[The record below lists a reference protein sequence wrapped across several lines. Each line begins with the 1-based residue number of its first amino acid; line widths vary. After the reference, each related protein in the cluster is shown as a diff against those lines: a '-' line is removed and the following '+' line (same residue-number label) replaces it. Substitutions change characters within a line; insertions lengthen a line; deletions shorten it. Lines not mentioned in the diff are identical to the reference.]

1 MKKDSSVVFFRF
13 CLMLGDSLAII
24 ASFLFA
30 YLIRTKIDS
39 RPYYFVS
46 DPLKFTFSV
55 AVMVPVW
62 LIILAILGLYN
73 KKIFLGRSH
82 WHETSRLLAAS
93 VIGVMFL
100 ISFDFFLEGDLFP
113 VRLIA
118 FYAMIICF
126 FSLTIVRFLLKVIR
140 RIILQQRIGSL
151 RAIII
156 GNTKAT
162 SRLISQML
170 DYSEEGYRVVG
181 VVAGNQFIPKEYRK
195 KLQYSSLKEALKKCE
210 ADVIFQTDEK
220 QTEYVYR
227 QSINHHLHYYFTP
240 SETTLSTSM
249 GELEL
254 IGSTPVI
261 MVKATP
267 LVGSAKVAKRLMDL
281 ILGTLLLL
289 LASPVMLIIWL
300 LIKLSTP
307 RAHAIYSEIRLSR
320 FNQKVKIH
328 KFRSMKINYCGM
340 SPEAAFHK
348 MEQEGKIKDAERLSK
363 EYRDNGDFLE
373 HDPRITKIGRFIR
386 ATSLDELPQLINV
399 VKGDI
404 SLVGP
409 RALVPGELRNY
420 GDRSLL
426 LTVKSGLT
434 GLAQVSGRRSISFD
448 ERRALDLY
456 YIQNWSVLFDLQI
469 ILRTIKAVLI
479 RKGAK

>member
-30 YLIRTKIDS
+30 YLIRTRIDS

-46 DPLKFTFSV
+46 DPVRFTLSI
-55 AVMVPVW
+55 ALMVPAW
-62 LIILAILGLYN
+62 LIILAVLGLYN
-73 KKIFLGRSH
+73 KKIFLGRSR
-82 WHETSRLLAAS
+82 WQEVSRLFAAS
-93 VIGVMFL
+93 SIGVMF
-100 ISFDFFLEGDLFP
+100 IITFDFFVEGDLFP

-118 FYAMIICF
+118 LYAMIICF
-126 FSLTIVRFLLKVIR
+126 FSLSLMRFILKFIR
-140 RIILQQRIGSL
+140 RRVLQQKIGAL
-151 RAIII
+151 KAIII
-156 GNTKAT
+156 GNSKITT
-162 SRLISQML
+162 RLINQMI
-170 DYSEEGYRVVG
+170 DYPEEGYRVVG
-181 VVAGNQFIPKEYRK
+181 VVSGNQYIPEEHRK
-195 KLQYSSLKEALKKCE
+195 TLQFSSLKEALKKCN

-220 QTEYVYR
+220 QIEYVYR

-240 SETTLSTSM
+240 SETALSTSM

-267 LVGSAKVAKRLMDL
+267 LVGSAKVVKRVMDL
-281 ILGTLLLL
+281 ILGIILLI
-289 LASPVMLIIWL
+289 LASPFMLVIWL
-300 LIKLSTP
+300 IIKLSTP
-307 RAHAIYSEIRLSR
+307 KASAIYSETRLSR
-320 FNQKVKIH
+320 FNQKVKIY
-328 KFRSMKINYCGM
+328 KFRSMKIEYSGM
-340 SPEAAFHK
+340 SPEAAFLK
-348 MEQEGKIKDAERLSK
+348 MEKTGKIKNAAELSHQ
-363 EYRDNGDFLE
+363 YRENGDFLE
-373 HDPRITKIGRFIR
+373 HDPRITKIGKFIR

-399 VKGDI
+399 IKGDI

-469 ILRTIKAVLI
+469 LLRTIQTVLI

>member
-1 MKKDSSVVFFRF
+1 
-13 CLMLGDSLAII
+13 MLGDSLAII

-30 YLIRTKIDS
+30 YLIRTRIDS

-46 DPLKFTFSV
+46 DPVRFTLSI
-55 AVMVPVW
+55 ALMVPAW
-62 LIILAILGLYN
+62 LIILAVLGLYN
-73 KKIFLGRSH
+73 KKIFLGRSR
-82 WHETSRLLAAS
+82 WQEISRLFAAS
-93 VIGVMFL
+93 SIGVMF
-100 ISFDFFLEGDLFP
+100 IITFDFFVEGDLFP

-118 FYAMIICF
+118 LYAMIICF
-126 FSLTIVRFLLKVIR
+126 FSLSLMRFILKFIR
-140 RIILQQRIGSL
+140 RRVLQQKIGAL
-151 RAIII
+151 KAIII
-156 GNTKAT
+156 GNSKITT
-162 SRLISQML
+162 RLINQMI
-170 DYSEEGYRVVG
+170 DYPEEGYRVVG
-181 VVAGNQFIPKEYRK
+181 VVSGNQYIPEEHRK
-195 KLQYSSLKEALKKCE
+195 SLQFSSLKEALKKCN

-220 QTEYVYR
+220 QIEYVYR

-240 SETTLSTSM
+240 SETALSTSM

-267 LVGSAKVAKRLMDL
+267 LVGSAKVVKRVMDL
-281 ILGTLLLL
+281 ILGIILLV
-289 LASPVMLIIWL
+289 LASPFMLVIWL
-300 LIKLSTP
+300 IIKLSTP
-307 RAHAIYSEIRLSR
+307 KASAIYSETRLSR
-320 FNQKVKIH
+320 FNQKVKIY
-328 KFRSMKINYCGM
+328 KFRSMKIEYSGM
-340 SPEAAFHK
+340 SPEAAFLK
-348 MEQEGKIKDAERLSK
+348 MEKTGKIKNAAELSHQ
-363 EYRDNGDFLE
+363 YRENGDFLE
-373 HDPRITKIGRFIR
+373 HDPRITKIGKFIR

-399 VKGDI
+399 IKGDI

-469 ILRTIKAVLI
+469 LLRTIQTVLI

>member
-118 FYAMIICF
+118 FYAMVICF
-126 FSLTIVRFLLKVIR
+126 FSLTIVRFFLKVIR

-156 GNTKAT
+156 GNSKAT

-267 LVGSAKVAKRLMDL
+267 LIGSAKVAKRLMDL
-281 ILGTLLLL
+281 IIGTLLLL

-300 LIKLSTP
+300 LIKISTP
-307 RAHAIYSEIRLSR
+307 SAHAIYSEIRLSR

>member
-46 DPLKFTFSV
+46 DPLKFTLSI
-55 AVMVPVW
+55 AIMIPAW
-62 LIILAILGLYN
+62 LIILVILGLYN
-73 KKIFLGRSH
+73 KKIILARSR
-82 WHETSRLLAAS
+82 WKEVSRLLAAS
-93 VIGVMFL
+93 IIGVMFL
-100 ISFDFFLEGDLFP
+100 ISFDFFAEGDLFP

-126 FSLTIVRFLLKVIR
+126 FSLTIMRFILKYIR
-140 RIILQQRIGSL
+140 RKILQQKIGTL

-156 GNTKAT
+156 GNSKTT
-162 SRLISQML
+162 SRLLSQMT
-170 DYSEEGYRVVG
+170 DFPEEGYRLVG
-181 VVAGNQFIPKEYRK
+181 VVAGNRYIPKEFRK
-195 KLQYSSLKEALKKCE
+195 NLQYSSLKDALKHCD
-210 ADVIFQTDEK
+210 ADVIFQTDEN
-220 QTEYVYR
+220 QTDYVYR
-227 QSINHHLHYYFTP
+227 QSINHHLQYYFTP
-240 SETTLSTSM
+240 SEMTLSTSM

-267 LVGSAKVAKRLMDL
+267 LVGSAKVAKRFMD
-281 ILGTLLLL
+281 IVLGTILFI
-289 LASPVMLIIWL
+289 LASPIMLIIWL
-300 LIKLSTP
+300 IIKLSTP
-307 RAHAIYSEIRLSR
+307 KAPAIYSEIRLSR
-320 FNQKVKIH
+320 YNQKVKIH
-328 KFRSMKINYCGM
+328 KFRSMKIEYSGM
-340 SPEAAFHK
+340 SPEAAFKK
-348 MEQEGKIKDAERLSK
+348 MEKEGKIKDAESLIK
-363 EYRDNGDFLE
+363 QYRDNGDFLE
-373 HDPRITKIGRFIR
+373 HDPRITKLGRYIR
-386 ATSLDELPQLINV
+386 ATSLDELPQLVNV
-399 VKGDI
+399 IKGDI

-456 YIQNWSVLFDLQI
+456 YIQNWSIFFDFQI
-469 ILRTIKAVLI
+469 IFRTIKAVLG

>member
-30 YLIRTKIDS
+30 YLIRTRIDS

-46 DPLKFTFSV
+46 DPVRFTLSI
-55 AVMVPVW
+55 ALMVPAW
-62 LIILAILGLYN
+62 LIILAVLGLYN
-73 KKIFLGRSH
+73 KKIFLGRSR
-82 WHETSRLLAAS
+82 WQEISRLFAAS
-93 VIGVMFL
+93 SIGVMF
-100 ISFDFFLEGDLFP
+100 IITFDFFVEGDLFP

-118 FYAMIICF
+118 LYAMVICF
-126 FSLTIVRFLLKVIR
+126 FSLSLMRFILKFIR
-140 RIILQQRIGSL
+140 RRVLQQKIGAL
-151 RAIII
+151 KAIII
-156 GNTKAT
+156 GNSKITT
-162 SRLISQML
+162 RLINQMI
-170 DYSEEGYRVVG
+170 DYPEEGYRVVG
-181 VVAGNQFIPKEYRK
+181 VVAGNQYIPEEHRK
-195 KLQYSSLKEALKKCE
+195 SLQFSSLKEALKKCN

-220 QTEYVYR
+220 QIEYVYR

-240 SETTLSTSM
+240 SETALSTSM

-267 LVGSAKVAKRLMDL
+267 LVGSAKVVKRVMDL
-281 ILGTLLLL
+281 ILGIILLI
-289 LASPVMLIIWL
+289 LASPFMLVIWL
-300 LIKLSTP
+300 IIKLSTP
-307 RAHAIYSEIRLSR
+307 KASAIYSETRLSR
-320 FNQKVKIH
+320 FNQKVKIY
-328 KFRSMKINYCGM
+328 KFRSMKIEYSGM
-340 SPEAAFHK
+340 SPEAAFLK
-348 MEQEGKIKDAERLSK
+348 MEKTGKIKNAAELSHQ
-363 EYRDNGDFLE
+363 YRENGDFLE
-373 HDPRITKIGRFIR
+373 HDPRITKIGKFIR

-399 VKGDI
+399 IKGDI

-456 YIQNWSVLFDLQI
+456 YIQNWSILFDLQI
-469 ILRTIKAVLI
+469 LLRTIQTVLI

>member
-1 MKKDSSVVFFRF
+1 
-13 CLMLGDSLAII
+13 MLGDSLAII

-30 YLIRTKIDS
+30 YLIRTRIDS

-46 DPLKFTFSV
+46 DPVRFTLSI
-55 AVMVPVW
+55 ALMVPAW
-62 LIILAILGLYN
+62 LIILAVLGLYN
-73 KKIFLGRSH
+73 KKIFLGRSR
-82 WHETSRLLAAS
+82 WQEISRLFAAS
-93 VIGVMFL
+93 SIGVMF
-100 ISFDFFLEGDLFP
+100 IITFDFFVEGDLFP

-118 FYAMIICF
+118 LYAMIICF
-126 FSLTIVRFLLKVIR
+126 FSLSLMRFILKFIR
-140 RIILQQRIGSL
+140 RRVLQQKIGAL
-151 RAIII
+151 KAIII
-156 GNTKAT
+156 GNSKITT
-162 SRLISQML
+162 RLINQMI
-170 DYSEEGYRVVG
+170 DYPEEGYRVVG
-181 VVAGNQFIPKEYRK
+181 VVSGNQYIPEEHRK
-195 KLQYSSLKEALKKCE
+195 SLQFSSLKEALKKCN

-220 QTEYVYR
+220 QIEYVYR

-240 SETTLSTSM
+240 SETALSTSM

-267 LVGSAKVAKRLMDL
+267 LVGSAKVVKRVMDL
-281 ILGTLLLL
+281 ILGIILLV
-289 LASPVMLIIWL
+289 LASPFMLVIWL
-300 LIKLSTP
+300 IIKLSTP
-307 RAHAIYSEIRLSR
+307 KASAIYSETRLSR
-320 FNQKVKIH
+320 FNQKVKIY
-328 KFRSMKINYCGM
+328 KFRSMKIEYSGM
-340 SPEAAFHK
+340 SPEAAFLK
-348 MEQEGKIKDAERLSK
+348 MEKTGKIKNAAELSHQ
-363 EYRDNGDFLE
+363 YRENGDFLE
-373 HDPRITKIGRFIR
+373 HDPRITKIGKFIR

-399 VKGDI
+399 IKGDI

-469 ILRTIKAVLI
+469 LLRTIRAVLI

>member
-1 MKKDSSVVFFRF
+1 
-13 CLMLGDSLAII
+13 MLGDSLAII

-30 YLIRTKIDS
+30 YLIRTRIDS

-46 DPLKFTFSV
+46 DPVRFTLSI
-55 AVMVPVW
+55 ALMVPAW
-62 LIILAILGLYN
+62 LIILAVLGLYN
-73 KKIFLGRSH
+73 KKIFLGRSR
-82 WHETSRLLAAS
+82 WQEISRLFAAS
-93 VIGVMFL
+93 SIGVMF
-100 ISFDFFLEGDLFP
+100 IITFDFFVEGDLFP

-118 FYAMIICF
+118 LYAMIICF
-126 FSLTIVRFLLKVIR
+126 FSLSLMRFILKFIR
-140 RIILQQRIGSL
+140 RRVLQQKIGAL
-151 RAIII
+151 KAIII
-156 GNTKAT
+156 GNSKITT
-162 SRLISQML
+162 RLINQMI
-170 DYSEEGYRVVG
+170 DYPEEGYRVVG
-181 VVAGNQFIPKEYRK
+181 VVSGNQYIPEEHRK
-195 KLQYSSLKEALKKCE
+195 SLQFSSLKEALKKCN

-220 QTEYVYR
+220 QIEYVYR

-240 SETTLSTSM
+240 SETALSTSM

-267 LVGSAKVAKRLMDL
+267 LVGSAKVVKRVMDL
-281 ILGTLLLL
+281 ILGIILLI
-289 LASPVMLIIWL
+289 LASPFMLVIWL
-300 LIKLSTP
+300 IIKLSTP
-307 RAHAIYSEIRLSR
+307 KASAIYSETRLSR
-320 FNQKVKIH
+320 FNQKVKIY
-328 KFRSMKINYCGM
+328 KFRSMKIEYSGM
-340 SPEAAFHK
+340 SPEAAFLK
-348 MEQEGKIKDAERLSK
+348 MEKTGKIKNAAELSHQ
-363 EYRDNGDFLE
+363 YREKGDFLE
-373 HDPRITKIGRFIR
+373 HDPRITKIGKFIR

-399 VKGDI
+399 IKGDI

-456 YIQNWSVLFDLQI
+456 SIQNWSVLFDLQI
-469 ILRTIKAVLI
+469 LLRTIRAVLI

>member
-118 FYAMIICF
+118 FYAMVICF
-126 FSLTIVRFLLKVIR
+126 FSLTIVRFFLKVIR

-170 DYSEEGYRVVG
+170 DYPEEGYRVVG
-181 VVAGNQFIPKEYRK
+181 AVAGNQFIPKEYRK

-307 RAHAIYSEIRLSR
+307 SAHAIYSEIRLSR

-348 MEQEGKIKDAERLSK
+348 MEQEGKIKDAEKLSK

>member
-30 YLIRTKIDS
+30 YLIRTRIDS

-46 DPLKFTFSV
+46 DPVRFTLSI
-55 AVMVPVW
+55 ALMVPAW
-62 LIILAILGLYN
+62 LIILAVLGLYN
-73 KKIFLGRSH
+73 KKIFLGRSR
-82 WHETSRLLAAS
+82 WQEISRLFAAS
-93 VIGVMFL
+93 SIGVMF
-100 ISFDFFLEGDLFP
+100 IITFDFFVEGDLFP

-118 FYAMIICF
+118 LYAMIICF
-126 FSLTIVRFLLKVIR
+126 FSLSLMRFILKFIR
-140 RIILQQRIGSL
+140 RRVLQQKIGAL
-151 RAIII
+151 KAIII
-156 GNTKAT
+156 GNSKITT
-162 SRLISQML
+162 RLINQMI
-170 DYSEEGYRVVG
+170 DYPEEGYRVVG
-181 VVAGNQFIPKEYRK
+181 VVSGNQYIPEEHRK
-195 KLQYSSLKEALKKCE
+195 SLQFSSLKEALKKCN

-220 QTEYVYR
+220 QIEYVYR

-240 SETTLSTSM
+240 SETALSTSM

-267 LVGSAKVAKRLMDL
+267 LVGSAKVVKRVMDL
-281 ILGTLLLL
+281 ILGIILLI
-289 LASPVMLIIWL
+289 LASPFMLVIWL
-300 LIKLSTP
+300 IIKLSTP
-307 RAHAIYSEIRLSR
+307 KASAIYSETRLSR
-320 FNQKVKIH
+320 FNQKVKIY
-328 KFRSMKINYCGM
+328 KFRSMKIEYSGM
-340 SPEAAFHK
+340 SPEAAFLK
-348 MEQEGKIKDAERLSK
+348 MEKTGKIKNAAELSHQ
-363 EYRDNGDFLE
+363 YRENGDFLE
-373 HDPRITKIGRFIR
+373 HDPRITKIGKFIR

-399 VKGDI
+399 IKGDI

-469 ILRTIKAVLI
+469 LLRTIQTVLI

>member
-1 MKKDSSVVFFRF
+1 
-13 CLMLGDSLAII
+13 MLGDSLAII

-30 YLIRTKIDS
+30 YLIRTRIDS

-46 DPLKFTFSV
+46 DPVRFTLSI
-55 AVMVPVW
+55 ALMVPAW
-62 LIILAILGLYN
+62 LIILAVLGLYN
-73 KKIFLGRSH
+73 KKIFLGRSR
-82 WHETSRLLAAS
+82 WQEVSRLFAAS
-93 VIGVMFL
+93 SIGVMF
-100 ISFDFFLEGDLFP
+100 IITFDFFVEGDLFP

-118 FYAMIICF
+118 LYAMIICF
-126 FSLTIVRFLLKVIR
+126 FSLSLMRFILKFIR
-140 RIILQQRIGSL
+140 RRVLQQKIGAL
-151 RAIII
+151 KAIII
-156 GNTKAT
+156 GNSKITT
-162 SRLISQML
+162 RLINQMI
-170 DYSEEGYRVVG
+170 DYPEEGYRVVG
-181 VVAGNQFIPKEYRK
+181 VVSGNQYIPEEHRK
-195 KLQYSSLKEALKKCE
+195 TLQFSSLKEALKKCN

-220 QTEYVYR
+220 QIEYVYR

-240 SETTLSTSM
+240 SETALSTSM

-267 LVGSAKVAKRLMDL
+267 LVGSAKVVKRVMDL
-281 ILGTLLLL
+281 ILGIILLI
-289 LASPVMLIIWL
+289 LASPFMLVIWL
-300 LIKLSTP
+300 IIKLSTP
-307 RAHAIYSEIRLSR
+307 KASAIYSETRLSR
-320 FNQKVKIH
+320 FNQKVKIY
-328 KFRSMKINYCGM
+328 KFRSMKIEYSGM
-340 SPEAAFHK
+340 SPEAAFLK
-348 MEQEGKIKDAERLSK
+348 MEKTGKIKNAAELSHQ
-363 EYRDNGDFLE
+363 YRENGDFLE
-373 HDPRITKIGRFIR
+373 HDPRITKIGKFIR

-399 VKGDI
+399 IKGDI

-469 ILRTIKAVLI
+469 LLRTIQTVLI

>member
-73 KKIFLGRSH
+73 KKIFLGRSR
-82 WHETSRLLAAS
+82 WQETSRLFAAS
-93 VIGVMFL
+93 IIGVMFL

-126 FSLTIVRFLLKVIR
+126 FSLTIVRLILKFIR
-140 RIILQQRIGSL
+140 RLILQQRIGSL
-151 RAIII
+151 RAIIV

-170 DYSEEGYRVVG
+170 DYPEEGYRVVG
-181 VVAGNQFIPKEYRK
+181 VVAGNQYIPKEYRK
-195 KLQYSSLKEALKKCE
+195 KLQHSSLKEALKYCE

-220 QTEYVYR
+220 QVEYVYR

-267 LVGSAKVAKRLMDL
+267 LVGSAKVAKRAMDL
-281 ILGTLLLL
+281 ILGLLLL
-289 LASPVMLIIWL
+289 LFASPIMLIIWL

-307 RAHAIYSEIRLSR
+307 KAHAIYSEIRLSR

-328 KFRSMKINYCGM
+328 KFRSMKIEYCGM
-340 SPEAAFHK
+340 SPEAAFK
-348 MEQEGKIKDAERLSK
+348 KWSRK
-363 EYRDNGDFLE
+363 
-373 HDPRITKIGRFIR
+373 GRFKM
-386 ATSLDELPQLINV
+386 LIN
-399 VKGDI
+399 
-404 SLVGP
+404 
-409 RALVPGELRNY
+409 
-420 GDRSLL
+420 
-426 LTVKSGLT
+426 
-434 GLAQVSGRRSISFD
+434 
-448 ERRALDLY
+448 
-456 YIQNWSVLFDLQI
+456 
-469 ILRTIKAVLI
+469 
-479 RKGAK
+479 

>member
-30 YLIRTKIDS
+30 YLIRTRIDS

-46 DPLKFTFSV
+46 DPVRFTLSI
-55 AVMVPVW
+55 ALMVPAW
-62 LIILAILGLYN
+62 LIILAVLGLYN
-73 KKIFLGRSH
+73 KKIFLGRSR
-82 WHETSRLLAAS
+82 WQEISRLFAAS
-93 VIGVMFL
+93 SIGVMF
-100 ISFDFFLEGDLFP
+100 IITFDFFVEGDLFP

-118 FYAMIICF
+118 LYAMIICF
-126 FSLTIVRFLLKVIR
+126 FSLSLMRFILKFIR
-140 RIILQQRIGSL
+140 RRVLQQKIGAL
-151 RAIII
+151 KAIII
-156 GNTKAT
+156 GNSKITT
-162 SRLISQML
+162 RLINQMI
-170 DYSEEGYRVVG
+170 DYPEEGYRVVG
-181 VVAGNQFIPKEYRK
+181 VVSGNQYIPEEHRK
-195 KLQYSSLKEALKKCE
+195 SLQFSSLKEALKKCN

-220 QTEYVYR
+220 QIEYVYR

-240 SETTLSTSM
+240 SETALSTSM

-267 LVGSAKVAKRLMDL
+267 LVGSAKVVKRVMDL
-281 ILGTLLLL
+281 ILGIILLV
-289 LASPVMLIIWL
+289 LASPFMLVIWL
-300 LIKLSTP
+300 IIKLSTP
-307 RAHAIYSEIRLSR
+307 KASAIYSETRLSR
-320 FNQKVKIH
+320 FNQKVKIY
-328 KFRSMKINYCGM
+328 KFRSMKIEYSGM
-340 SPEAAFHK
+340 SPEAAFLK
-348 MEQEGKIKDAERLSK
+348 MEKTGKIKNAAELSHQ
-363 EYRDNGDFLE
+363 YRENGDFLE
-373 HDPRITKIGRFIR
+373 HDPRITKIGKFIR

-399 VKGDI
+399 IKGDI

-469 ILRTIKAVLI
+469 LLRTIQTVLI

>member
-73 KKIFLGRSH
+73 KKIFLGHSR

-118 FYAMIICF
+118 FYAMVICF
-126 FSLTIVRFLLKVIR
+126 FSLTIVRFFLKVIR

-170 DYSEEGYRVVG
+170 DYPEEGYRVVG

-261 MVKATP
+261 MVKVTP

-307 RAHAIYSEIRLSR
+307 SAHAIYSEIRLSR

>member
-1 MKKDSSVVFFRF
+1 
-13 CLMLGDSLAII
+13 
-24 ASFLFA
+24 
-30 YLIRTKIDS
+30 
-39 RPYYFVS
+39 
-46 DPLKFTFSV
+46 
-55 AVMVPVW
+55 
-62 LIILAILGLYN
+62 
-73 KKIFLGRSH
+73 
-82 WHETSRLLAAS
+82 
-93 VIGVMFL
+93 
-100 ISFDFFLEGDLFP
+100 
-113 VRLIA
+113 
-118 FYAMIICF
+118 
-126 FSLTIVRFLLKVIR
+126 
-140 RIILQQRIGSL
+140 
-151 RAIII
+151 
-156 GNTKAT
+156 
-162 SRLISQML
+162 
-170 DYSEEGYRVVG
+170 
-181 VVAGNQFIPKEYRK
+181 
-195 KLQYSSLKEALKKCE
+195 
-210 ADVIFQTDEK
+210 
-220 QTEYVYR
+220 
-227 QSINHHLHYYFTP
+227 
-240 SETTLSTSM
+240 M

-261 MVKATP
+261 MVKVTP

-300 LIKLSTP
+300 LIKISTP
-307 RAHAIYSEIRLSR
+307 SAHAIYSEIRLSR

-348 MEQEGKIKDAERLSK
+348 MEQEGKIKDAEKLSK

>member
-30 YLIRTKIDS
+30 YLIRTRIDS

-46 DPLKFTFSV
+46 DPVRFTLSI
-55 AVMVPVW
+55 ALMVPAW
-62 LIILAILGLYN
+62 LIILAVLGLYN
-73 KKIFLGRSH
+73 KKIFLGRSR
-82 WHETSRLLAAS
+82 WQEISRLFAAS
-93 VIGVMFL
+93 SIGVMF
-100 ISFDFFLEGDLFP
+100 IITFDFFVEGDLFP

-118 FYAMIICF
+118 LYAMIICF
-126 FSLTIVRFLLKVIR
+126 FSLSLMRFILKFIR
-140 RIILQQRIGSL
+140 RRVLQQKIGAL
-151 RAIII
+151 KAIII
-156 GNTKAT
+156 GNSKITT
-162 SRLISQML
+162 RLINQMI
-170 DYSEEGYRVVG
+170 DYPEEGYRVVG
-181 VVAGNQFIPKEYRK
+181 VVSGNQYIPEEHRK
-195 KLQYSSLKEALKKCE
+195 TLQFSSLKEALKKCN

-220 QTEYVYR
+220 QIEYVYR

-240 SETTLSTSM
+240 SETALSTSM

-267 LVGSAKVAKRLMDL
+267 LVGSAKVVKRVMDL
-281 ILGTLLLL
+281 ILGIILLI
-289 LASPVMLIIWL
+289 LASPFMLVIWL
-300 LIKLSTP
+300 IIKLSTP
-307 RAHAIYSEIRLSR
+307 KASAIYSETRLSR
-320 FNQKVKIH
+320 FNQKVKIY
-328 KFRSMKINYCGM
+328 KFRSMKIEYSGM
-340 SPEAAFHK
+340 SPEAAFLK
-348 MEQEGKIKDAERLSK
+348 MEKTGKIKNAAELSHQ
-363 EYRDNGDFLE
+363 YRENGDFLE
-373 HDPRITKIGRFIR
+373 HDPRITKIGKFIR

-399 VKGDI
+399 IKGDI

-469 ILRTIKAVLI
+469 LLRTVQTVLI

>member
-30 YLIRTKIDS
+30 YLIRTHFDS

-46 DPLKFTFSV
+46 DPLRFTLSV
-55 AVMVPVW
+55 AFMVPAW
-62 LIILAILGLYN
+62 LVILAVLGLYN
-73 KKIFLGRSH
+73 KKIFLGRSR
-82 WHETSRLLAAS
+82 WQELSRLFTAS
-93 VIGVMFL
+93 VIGIMF
-100 ISFDFFLEGDLFP
+100 IITFDFFVEGDLFP

-118 FYAMIICF
+118 LYAMIICF
-126 FSLTIVRFLLKVIR
+126 FSLSLMRFILKFIR
-140 RIILQQRIGSL
+140 RCILQQRIGAMK
-151 RAIII
+151 AIIV
-156 GNTKAT
+156 GNSKLTT
-162 SRLISQML
+162 HLISQMA
-170 DYSEEGYRVVG
+170 DYPEEGYRVVG
-181 VVAGNQFIPKEYRK
+181 VVAGSQYIPKEFRST
-195 KLQYSSLKEALKKCE
+195 LQYTSLKEALKKCE

-220 QTEYVYR
+220 QVEYVYR
-227 QSINHHLHYYFTP
+227 QSINHHLQYYFTP

-267 LVGSAKVAKRLMDL
+267 LMGNAKVVKRVMDL
-281 ILGTLLLL
+281 ILGTILLLL
-289 LASPVMLIIWL
+289 SSPLMLIIWL
-300 LIKLSTP
+300 IIKISTP
-307 RAHAIYSEIRLSR
+307 KASAIYSEIRLSR

-328 KFRSMKINYCGM
+328 KFRSMKIEYSGM
-340 SPEAAFHK
+340 SPEAAFAK
-348 MEQEGKIKDAERLSK
+348 MEREGKLKNAAKLSQ
-363 EYRDNGDFLE
+363 EYRENGDFLE
-373 HDPRITKIGRFIR
+373 HDPRITKIGKFIR

-399 VKGDI
+399 IKGDI

-469 ILRTIKAVLI
+469 LLRTIQAVLI

>member
-1 MKKDSSVVFFRF
+1 
-13 CLMLGDSLAII
+13 MLGDSLAII

-30 YLIRTKIDS
+30 YLIRTRIDS

-46 DPLKFTFSV
+46 DPVRFTLSI
-55 AVMVPVW
+55 ALMVPAW
-62 LIILAILGLYN
+62 LIILAVLGLYN
-73 KKIFLGRSH
+73 KKIFLGRSR
-82 WHETSRLLAAS
+82 WQEISRLFAAS
-93 VIGVMFL
+93 SIGVMF
-100 ISFDFFLEGDLFP
+100 IITFDFFVEGDLFP

-118 FYAMIICF
+118 LYAMIICF
-126 FSLTIVRFLLKVIR
+126 FSLSLMRFILKFIR
-140 RIILQQRIGSL
+140 RRVLQQKIGAL
-151 RAIII
+151 KAIII
-156 GNTKAT
+156 GNSKITT
-162 SRLISQML
+162 RLINQMI
-170 DYSEEGYRVVG
+170 DYPEEGYRVVG
-181 VVAGNQFIPKEYRK
+181 VVSGNQYIPEEHRK
-195 KLQYSSLKEALKKCE
+195 TLQFSSLKEALKKCN

-220 QTEYVYR
+220 QIEYVYR

-240 SETTLSTSM
+240 SETALSTSM

-267 LVGSAKVAKRLMDL
+267 LVGSAKVVKRVMDL
-281 ILGTLLLL
+281 ILGIILLI
-289 LASPVMLIIWL
+289 LASPFMLVIWL
-300 LIKLSTP
+300 IIKLSTP
-307 RAHAIYSEIRLSR
+307 KASAIYSETRLSR
-320 FNQKVKIH
+320 FNQKVKIY
-328 KFRSMKINYCGM
+328 KFRSMKIEYSGM
-340 SPEAAFHK
+340 SPEAAFLK
-348 MEQEGKIKDAERLSK
+348 MEKTGKIKNAAELSHQ
-363 EYRDNGDFLE
+363 YRENGDFLE
-373 HDPRITKIGRFIR
+373 HDPRITKIGKFIR

-399 VKGDI
+399 IKGDI

-469 ILRTIKAVLI
+469 LLRTIQTVLI

>member
-30 YLIRTKIDS
+30 YLIRTRIDS

-46 DPLKFTFSV
+46 DPVRFTLSI
-55 AVMVPVW
+55 ALMVPAW
-62 LIILAILGLYN
+62 LIILAVLGLYN
-73 KKIFLGRSH
+73 KKIFLGRSR
-82 WHETSRLLAAS
+82 WQEISRLFAAS
-93 VIGVMFL
+93 SIGVMF
-100 ISFDFFLEGDLFP
+100 IITFDFFVEGDLFP

-118 FYAMIICF
+118 LYAMIICF
-126 FSLTIVRFLLKVIR
+126 FSLSLMRFILKFIR
-140 RIILQQRIGSL
+140 RRVLQQKIGAL
-151 RAIII
+151 KAIII
-156 GNTKAT
+156 GNSKITT
-162 SRLISQML
+162 RLINQMI
-170 DYSEEGYRVVG
+170 DYPEEGYRVVG
-181 VVAGNQFIPKEYRK
+181 VVSGNQYIPEEHRK
-195 KLQYSSLKEALKKCE
+195 SLQFSSLKEALKKCN

-220 QTEYVYR
+220 QIEYVYR

-240 SETTLSTSM
+240 SETALSTSM

-267 LVGSAKVAKRLMDL
+267 LVGSAKVVKRVMDL
-281 ILGTLLLL
+281 ILGIILLI
-289 LASPVMLIIWL
+289 LASPFMLVIWL
-300 LIKLSTP
+300 IIKLSTP
-307 RAHAIYSEIRLSR
+307 KASAIYSETRLSR
-320 FNQKVKIH
+320 FNQKVKIY
-328 KFRSMKINYCGM
+328 KFRSMKIEYSGM
-340 SPEAAFHK
+340 SPEAAFLK
-348 MEQEGKIKDAERLSK
+348 MEKTGKIKNAAELSHQ
-363 EYRDNGDFLE
+363 YRENGDFLE
-373 HDPRITKIGRFIR
+373 HDPRITKIGKFIR

-399 VKGDI
+399 IKGDI

-469 ILRTIKAVLI
+469 LLRTIRAVLI

>member
-30 YLIRTKIDS
+30 YLIRTRIDS

-46 DPLKFTFSV
+46 DPVRFTLSI
-55 AVMVPVW
+55 ALMVPAW
-62 LIILAILGLYN
+62 LIILAVLGLYN
-73 KKIFLGRSH
+73 KKIFLGRSR
-82 WHETSRLLAAS
+82 WQEISRLFAAS
-93 VIGVMFL
+93 SIGVMF
-100 ISFDFFLEGDLFP
+100 IITFDFFVEGDLFP

-118 FYAMIICF
+118 LYAMIICF
-126 FSLTIVRFLLKVIR
+126 FSLSLMRFILKFIR
-140 RIILQQRIGSL
+140 RRVLQQKIGAL
-151 RAIII
+151 KAIII
-156 GNTKAT
+156 GNSKITT
-162 SRLISQML
+162 RLINQMI
-170 DYSEEGYRVVG
+170 DYPEEGYRVVG
-181 VVAGNQFIPKEYRK
+181 VVSGNQYIPEEHRK
-195 KLQYSSLKEALKKCE
+195 SLQFSSLKEALKKCN

-220 QTEYVYR
+220 QIEYVYR

-240 SETTLSTSM
+240 SETALSTSM

-267 LVGSAKVAKRLMDL
+267 LVGSAKVVKRVMDL
-281 ILGTLLLL
+281 ILGIILLV
-289 LASPVMLIIWL
+289 LASPFMLVIWL
-300 LIKLSTP
+300 IIKLSTP
-307 RAHAIYSEIRLSR
+307 KASAIYSETRLSR
-320 FNQKVKIH
+320 FNQKVKIY
-328 KFRSMKINYCGM
+328 KFRSMKIEYSGM
-340 SPEAAFHK
+340 SPEAAFLK
-348 MEQEGKIKDAERLSK
+348 MEKTGKIKNAAELSHQ
-363 EYRDNGDFLE
+363 YRENGDFLE
-373 HDPRITKIGRFIR
+373 HDPRITKIGKFIR

-399 VKGDI
+399 IKGDI

-469 ILRTIKAVLI
+469 LLRTIRAVLI

>member
-30 YLIRTKIDS
+30 YLIRTLFDS

-46 DPLKFTFSV
+46 DPFRFTLSV
-55 AVMVPVW
+55 AFMVPAW
-62 LIILAILGLYN
+62 LVILAVLGLYN
-73 KKIFLGRSH
+73 KKIFLGRSR
-82 WHETSRLLAAS
+82 WKELSRLFTAS
-93 VIGVMFL
+93 VIGIMF
-100 ISFDFFLEGDLFP
+100 IITFDFFVEGDLFP

-118 FYAMIICF
+118 LYAMIICF
-126 FSLTIVRFLLKVIR
+126 FSLSLMRFILKIIR
-140 RIILQQRIGSL
+140 RCILQQRIGAMK
-151 RAIII
+151 AIIV
-156 GNTKAT
+156 GNSKLTT
-162 SRLISQML
+162 HLISQMA
-170 DYSEEGYRVVG
+170 DYPEEGYRVVG
-181 VVAGNQFIPKEYRK
+181 VVAGSQYIPKEFRST
-195 KLQYSSLKEALKKCE
+195 LQYTSLKEALKNCE

-220 QTEYVYR
+220 QVEYVYR
-227 QSINHHLHYYFTP
+227 QSINRHLQYYFTP

-267 LVGSAKVAKRLMDL
+267 LMGNAKVVKRIMDL
-281 ILGTLLLL
+281 VLGTILLLL
-289 LASPVMLIIWL
+289 SSPLMLIIWL
-300 LIKLSTP
+300 IIKISTP
-307 RAHAIYSEIRLSR
+307 KASAIYSEIRLSR

-328 KFRSMKINYCGM
+328 KFRSMKIEYSGM
-340 SPEAAFHK
+340 SPEAAFAK
-348 MEQEGKIKDAERLSK
+348 MEREGKLKNAAKLSQ
-363 EYRDNGDFLE
+363 EYRENGDFLE
-373 HDPRITKIGRFIR
+373 HDPRITKIGKFIR

-399 VKGDI
+399 IKGDI

-469 ILRTIKAVLI
+469 LLRTIQAVLI